1 MSRNPRHVSSPQWI
15 WYISRNARFTVG
27 RKRTNPETLTRKFLQ
42 LLKQRS
48 KKYEEGEKK
57 KKDKNED
64 EGMNAR

>member
-1 MSRNPRHVSSPQWI
+1 MSRISRHVSSPQWI

-27 RKRTNPETLTRKFLQ
+27 RKRTNPETLKFLK